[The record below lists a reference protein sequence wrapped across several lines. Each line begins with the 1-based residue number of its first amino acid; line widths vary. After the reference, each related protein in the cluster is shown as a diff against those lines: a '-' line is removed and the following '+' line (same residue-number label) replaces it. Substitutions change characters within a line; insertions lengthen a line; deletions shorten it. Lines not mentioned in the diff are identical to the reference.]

1 MRTYLELGP
10 VHAHVDSVIEG
21 PPLEILFVIRVVDYV
36 VQLLVN
42 LGQPTKR
49 DPWHIIRTTDGRKSV
64 GLSQPGSISILS
76 LATSRPSS
84 PLKYICVRIT
94 FRHGRLYTHSRAT
107 TPFMLHIA
115 LAYWTRIWKH
125 RAMARKKW
133 NFARKEKENFFW
145 SDQ

>member
-64 GLSQPGSISILS
+64 GLSQPSSISILS
-76 LATSRPSS
+76 LAILAALLPVKIYARTYNFQTRKTLHTVVLRPLSC
-84 PLKYICVRIT
+84 YILLLPTGHVYESTEQWREKNKTWPAMKKKT
-94 FRHGRLYTHSRAT
+94 FR
-107 TPFMLHIA
+107 
-115 LAYWTRIWKH
+115 
-125 RAMARKKW
+125 
-133 NFARKEKENFFW
+133 

>member
-49 DPWHIIRTTDGRKSV
+49 DP
-64 GLSQPGSISILS
+64 
-76 LATSRPSS
+76 
-84 PLKYICVRIT
+84 
-94 FRHGRLYTHSRAT
+94 
-107 TPFMLHIA
+107 
-115 LAYWTRIWKH
+115 
-125 RAMARKKW
+125 
-133 NFARKEKENFFW
+133 
-145 SDQ
+145 